1 MPGKLGVK
9 LIPRKSTSGKYHS
22 VRELM
27 FALFEKKPT
36 ISKDEAEKIIRK
48 EYPKSNFFGN
58 SGRGGHFSWYRH
70 KWNRMKLEDESFNI
84 KEPIQKEKKVEASD
98 ERDSNESQKDKAK
111 QTKGMEPKAMGK
123 GGGGRKD
130 RRVPVHKAKR
140 PVVKQARKTVLQ
152 HDGSD
157 ETNRQPEEGEGIPH

>member
-84 KEPIQKEKKVEASD
+84 KEPIQKEKKEDASD
-98 ERDSNESQKDKAK
+98 ERDSNESQKDTAK
-111 QTKGMEPKAMGK
+111 QTKGVEPKTVGK
-123 GGGGRKD
+123 GGSGRKD
-130 RRVPVHKAKR
+130 RRFQMGKAKR
-140 PVVKQARKTVLQ
+140 KVAVKTGKTVLQ
-152 HDGSD
+152 RDGSD
-157 ETNRQPEEGEGIPH
+157 EVNRQPEEGEGIPH